1 MSQSLATSGIGEI
14 AGQPRVIVTYTEPVY
29 ARINVNDGAAAQDE
43 IPGFLYVGG
52 HVKYEIDRMGN
63 IVARNASGGESP

>member
-1 MSQSLATSGIGEI
+1 M
-14 AGQPRVIVTYTEPVY
+14 
-29 ARINVNDGAAAQDE
+29 NDGAAAQDE

-52 HVKYEIDRMGN
+52 HVKYEIDHMGN